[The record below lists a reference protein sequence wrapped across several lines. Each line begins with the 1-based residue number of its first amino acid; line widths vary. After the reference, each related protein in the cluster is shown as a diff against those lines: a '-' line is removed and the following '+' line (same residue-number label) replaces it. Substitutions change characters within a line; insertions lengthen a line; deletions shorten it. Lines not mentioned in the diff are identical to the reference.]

1 MSVTPSTPGSCCR
14 CCSAQTEITRRSSC
28 RWLWQCLFQRCTL
41 PCLTGAGT
49 HTEYQCVSGYGAD
62 LDPVDLPDPAEPIEM
77 RSFAIGSMPGT
88 AAEVAENSSSFSD
101 EDRPTTNLEVSVQNE
116 PTLLLQEMDSKK
128 ASEDSCTSEELECL
142 VCMEEF
148 CKDNPE
154 ILTLC
159 KCGINRGHWHL
170 MCLMQWLEKEPHCPV
185 CREAIYF
192 EEMM

>member
-77 RSFAIGSMPGT
+77 RSFAIGAVTILQKATNAEFLFTGSMPGT

-148 CKDNPE
+148 CKVSNKVVE
-154 ILTLC
+154 IP
-159 KCGINRGHWHL
+159 NS
-170 MCLMQWLEKEPHCPV
+170 
-185 CREAIYF
+185 A
-192 EEMM
+192 